1 MYKTDI
7 FINELLTVVVP
18 VYNTAHYLEK
28 CINSIIFQK
37 YNKLDII
44 LINDGSTDESGKLCD
59 ELSNKDDRIRVIHIN
74 NNGPGAARKL
84 GVELAYG
91 KLITFV
97 DSDDWIEPDMYFC
110 MMAAYAGNTPDMITS
125 GLTIETK
132 NNVIYEIDKIP
143 PGLYESED
151 INDKII
157 PCMMYDMQTKQR
169 AITPSMSNKIYKVE
183 LLKKVC
189 ADLDENI
196 VLGDD
201 AAITYIFITK
211 ASKIMILDRS
221 WYHYVA
227 RFNSLTQNNNIESF
241 EKIYKFYHY
250 MRKKFLEFG
259 IWSQMETQVKA
270 YTKIFLFWAIKSVF
284 DILPE
289 KPKYLFPFELIE
301 KGSSVVIYGGGNVGV
316 SYEENLKKSRYA
328 KLRGWVDENYKNL
341 MKEEHIIQSPDILRN
356 LEFDY
361 VVIAVKNEKVAL
373 EIQENLI
380 KLGIKRQK
388 VIWKSPVC
396 LE

>member
-1 MYKTDI
+1 MYNTDV

-18 VYNTAHYLEK
+18 VYNTAQYLEK
-28 CINSIIFQK
+28 CINSIIYQK

-44 LINDGSTDESGKLCD
+44 LINDGSTDDSGKFCD
-59 ELSNKDDRIRVIHIN
+59 EFSNKDDRIRVIHIN
-74 NNGPGAARKL
+74 NNGPVAARNL
-84 GVELAYG
+84 GVQLAYG

-110 MMAAYAGNTPDMITS
+110 MMAAYAEYNPDMITS
-125 GLTIETK
+125 GLTIETPK
-132 NNVIYEIDKIP
+132 NVIYEIDKIP
-143 PGLYESED
+143 PGLYECED

-211 ASKIMILDRS
+211 ATKIMILDRS

-227 RFNSLTQNNNIESF
+227 RSNSLTQNNNIDSF
-241 EKIYKFYHY
+241 QKIYKFYHY

-259 IWSQMETQVKA
+259 IWSQTETQVKA

-289 KPKYLFPFELIE
+289 RPKYLFPFELIE
-301 KGSSVVIYGGGNVGV
+301 KDSSVVIYGGGNVGA
-316 SYEENLKKSRYA
+316 SYEENLIKSRYA
-328 KLRGWVDENYKNL
+328 KLHGWVDQNYTNL
-341 MKEEHIIQSPDILRN
+341 MTEDHIIQSPDILRDM
-356 LEFDY
+356 EFDY
-361 VVIAVKNEKVAL
+361 VVIAVKNEKTVL
-373 EIQENLI
+373 EIKENL
-380 KLGIKRQK
+380 KELGINEQK
-388 VIWKSPVC
+388 VVWKSPIC